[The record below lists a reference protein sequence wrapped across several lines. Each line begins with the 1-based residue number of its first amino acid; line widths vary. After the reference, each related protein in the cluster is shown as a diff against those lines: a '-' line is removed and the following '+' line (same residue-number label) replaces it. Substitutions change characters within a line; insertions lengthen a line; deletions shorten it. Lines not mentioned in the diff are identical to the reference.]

1 MKNPFLTILE
11 NPASLITLELDK
23 DEQQMIVRMLE
34 EKVNNAI
41 RTYDNPEQHD
51 NAIYEPFNKWLYYL
65 NEMWDGKLNYTF
77 EQWADTIG
85 IQKYELYK
93 MIIGMLLDKHLDHV
107 IEHDGML
114 DNVMG
119 MDVLNEL
126 NGLTIRN
133 DSRINRDTNNDMSK
147 LDNDELN
154 ELIDDPNS
162 TYDSNG
168 QLDND
173 TLNALK
179 INR

>member
-1 MKNPFLTILE
+1 MQNPFLKILE

-41 RTYDNPEQHD
+41 AEYDNPEQHD

-93 MIIGMLLDKHLDHV
+93 MIIGMLLDKHLDSF
-107 IEHDGML
+107 EKLSPFETNQDNDML

-119 MDVLNEL
+119 MDVLDEL
-126 NGLTIRN
+126 NNLTIRN
-133 DSRINRDTNNDMSK
+133 DSRINR
-147 LDNDELN
+147 
-154 ELIDDPNS
+154 
-162 TYDSNG
+162 
-168 QLDND
+168 
-173 TLNALK
+173 
-179 INR
+179 

>member
-1 MKNPFLTILE
+1 MQNPFLKILE

-41 RTYDNPEQHD
+41 STYDNPEQHD
-51 NAIYEPFNKWLYYL
+51 DAIYEPFNKWLYYL

-93 MIIGMLLDKHLDHV
+93 MIIGIVLDKHLDFV
-107 IEHDGML
+107 CEVESNIDNNTL
-114 DNVMG
+114 DQVMG

-126 NGLTIRN
+126 NNLTLRN
-133 DSRINRDTNNDMSK
+133 DSRINRD
-147 LDNDELN
+147 E
-154 ELIDDPNS
+154 
-162 TYDSNG
+162 
-168 QLDND
+168 
-173 TLNALK
+173 
-179 INR
+179 

>member
-1 MKNPFLTILE
+1 MQNPFLTILE

-41 RTYDNPEQHD
+41 ATYDNPEQHD

-93 MIIGMLLDKHLDHV
+93 MIIGMLLDKHLDSFEKLSPFETNV
-107 IEHDGML
+107 DNDML

-119 MDVLNEL
+119 MDVLDEL
-126 NGLTIRN
+126 NNLTIRN
-133 DSRINRDTNNDMSK
+133 DSRINR
-147 LDNDELN
+147 
-154 ELIDDPNS
+154 
-162 TYDSNG
+162 
-168 QLDND
+168 
-173 TLNALK
+173 
-179 INR
+179 

>member
-1 MKNPFLTILE
+1 MQNPFLTILE

-41 RTYDNPEQHD
+41 AAYDNPEQHD

-93 MIIGMLLDKHLDHV
+93 MIIGMLLDKHLDSF
-107 IEHDGML
+107 EKLSPFETNQDNDML

-119 MDVLNEL
+119 MDVLDEL
-126 NGLTIRN
+126 NNLTIRN
-133 DSRINRDTNNDMSK
+133 DSRINRD
-147 LDNDELN
+147 E
-154 ELIDDPNS
+154 
-162 TYDSNG
+162 
-168 QLDND
+168 
-173 TLNALK
+173 
-179 INR
+179 

>member
-1 MKNPFLTILE
+1 MQNPFLTILE

-41 RTYDNPEQHD
+41 ATYDNPEQHD

-93 MIIGMLLDKHLDHV
+93 MIIGMLLDKHLDSFEKLSPFETNV
-107 IEHDGML
+107 DNDML
-114 DNVMG
+114 NNVMG

-133 DSRINRDTNNDMSK
+133 DSRINRD
-147 LDNDELN
+147 E
-154 ELIDDPNS
+154 
-162 TYDSNG
+162 
-168 QLDND
+168 
-173 TLNALK
+173 
-179 INR
+179 

>member
-1 MKNPFLTILE
+1 MQNPFLTILE

-41 RTYDNPEQHD
+41 ATYDNPEQHD

-93 MIIGMLLDKHLDHV
+93 MIIGMLLDKHLDSFEKLSPFETNV
-107 IEHDGML
+107 DNDML

-119 MDVLNEL
+119 MDVLDEL
-126 NGLTIRN
+126 NNLTIRN
-133 DSRINRDTNNDMSK
+133 DSRINRD
-147 LDNDELN
+147 E
-154 ELIDDPNS
+154 
-162 TYDSNG
+162 
-168 QLDND
+168 
-173 TLNALK
+173 
-179 INR
+179 

>member
-1 MKNPFLTILE
+1 MQNPFLKILE

-23 DEQQMIVRMLE
+23 DEKEMIVRLLE

-93 MIIGMLLDKHLDHV
+93 MIIGMLLDKHLDFV
-107 IEHDGML
+107 CEVESNIDNNTL
-114 DNVMG
+114 DQA
-119 MDVLNEL
+119 
-126 NGLTIRN
+126 
-133 DSRINRDTNNDMSK
+133 DSLGIVRW
-147 LDNDELN
+147 
-154 ELIDDPNS
+154 
-162 TYDSNG
+162 
-168 QLDND
+168 
-173 TLNALK
+173 
-179 INR
+179 